1 VLKIDIPATA
11 SSPTWSTLETFIRE
25 QVQTCLQR
33 VLDDEA
39 DALLGRGRHERR
51 AADTVVGDRNGHR
64 QPRQVALMNGTI
76 SIRRPRVRGL
86 DARFESRILPL
97 FQRRTPEIAT
107 LLPELSLHGLSSG
120 DFTLALRGLL
130 GDGAPLSASS
140 VQRLTEDWQR
150 DYAQWRTQDLS
161 ALEPVYVWADGIY
174 VKAGLESTKAALLV
188 LISELADGTKVVLAV
203 ESGHRESSESWAEI
217 LRDLTARGLPAP
229 ACVVGDGALGL
240 WNAVGQVWPHAAE
253 QRCWNHKL
261 RNVVDAVPLK
271 HQPDVQGAVQRI
283 AAAES
288 VADAEHERQRFHR
301 DYRLRFPKAANAWIA
316 TGRGCSRTISFRK
329 RIGAICAPPT
339 SSNRPLRRCG
349 SAPARRS
356 VSRESTVPRPSFGGC
371 CAWRRNAFANS
382 TRPSSAAMCI
392 GASVT
397 PMASKSPLCHP
408 PRRPPPDVHLHT
420 S

>member
-1 VLKIDIPATA
+1 MLKIDIPTST
-11 SSPTWSTLETFIRE
+11 SSPTWTTLETFIRE

-33 VLDDEA
+33 VLEEEVDD
-39 DALLGRGRHERR
+39 LLGRGRHARR
-51 AADTVVGDRNGHR
+51 SVDTAVGHRNGFGK
-64 QPRQVALMNGTI
+64 PRQVALMNGTI
-76 SIRRPRVRGL
+76 TLRRPRVRGL

-97 FQRRTPEIAT
+97 FQRRTPEVAK
-107 LLPELSLHGLSSG
+107 LLPELYLHGLSSG

-130 GDGAPLSASS
+130 GESAPLSASS
-140 VQRLTEDWQR
+140 VHRLTEDWQR

-188 LISELADGTKVVLAV
+188 LIAALADGTKVVLAV

-229 ACVVGDGALGL
+229 ACVIGDGALGL
-240 WNAVGQVWPHAAE
+240 WNAVGQVWPQAAE

-288 VADAEHERQRFHR
+288 VAAAEQERQRFHR
-301 DYRLRFPKAANAWIA
+301 AYRLRFPKACERLDRDWARMLTYYQFPKAHWRHLRTTNVVESPFAAVRLRTSAAKRFKKVERA
-316 TGRGCSRTISFRK
+316 TAIIWRLLRVAEKRFRK
-329 RIGAICAPPT
+329 LNAPEQCRDVYRGVRYADGLEVPAV
-339 SSNRPLRRCG
+339 SS
-349 SAPARRS
+349 
-356 VSRESTVPRPSFGGC
+356 TQK
-371 CAWRRNAFANS
+371 
-382 TRPSSAAMCI
+382 AA
-392 GASVT
+392 A
-397 PMASKSPLCHP
+397 
-408 PRRPPPDVHLHT
+408 
-420 S
+420 

>member
-1 VLKIDIPATA
+1 MMKIDIPATS

-33 VLDDEA
+33 VLDDEVE
-39 DALLGRGRHERR
+39 ALLGRGRHERR
-51 AADTVVGDRNGHR
+51 AADAVVGYRNGHG

-97 FQRRTPEIAT
+97 FQRRTPEIAK
-107 LLPELSLHGLSSG
+107 LLPELYLHGLSSG

-161 ALEPVYVWADGIY
+161 ALEPVYVWAAGIY

-188 LISELADGTKVVLAV
+188 LIAALADGTKVVLAV

-240 WNAVGQVWPHAAE
+240 RNAVGQVWPHAAE

-283 AAAES
+283 AAAKS

-301 DYRLRFPKAANAWIA
+301 DYRLRFPKACERLDRDWARMLTCYQFPKEHWRHLRTTNVVESPFAAVRLRTSAAKRFKKVERA
-316 TGRGCSRTISFRK
+316 TAIIWRLLRVAEKRFRK
-329 RIGAICAPPT
+329 LNAPEQCRDVYRGVRYADGLEVPAV
-339 SSNRPLRRCG
+339 SS
-349 SAPARRS
+349 
-356 VSRESTVPRPSFGGC
+356 TQK
-371 CAWRRNAFANS
+371 
-382 TRPSSAAMCI
+382 AA
-392 GASVT
+392 A
-397 PMASKSPLCHP
+397 
-408 PRRPPPDVHLHT
+408 
-420 S
+420 

>member
-1 VLKIDIPATA
+1 M
-11 SSPTWSTLETFIRE
+11 
-25 QVQTCLQR
+25 QTCLQR
-33 VLDDEA
+33 VLDDEV

-51 AADTVVGDRNGHR
+51 TADAVVGYRNGHG

-97 FQRRTPEIAT
+97 FQRRTPEIAK
-107 LLPELSLHGLSSG
+107 LLPELYLHGLSSG

-130 GDGAPLSASS
+130 GDSAPLSASS

-150 DYAQWRTQDLS
+150 DYAQWRTRDLS

-188 LISELADGTKVVLAV
+188 LIAALADGTKVVLAV

-229 ACVVGDGALGL
+229 SCVIGDGALGL
-240 WNAVGQVWPHAAE
+240 WKAVGQVWPEAAE

-271 HQPDVQGAVQRI
+271 QQPEVLAAMQRM
-283 AAAES
+283 AAADT
-288 VADAEHERQRFHR
+288 AAEAEQGRQRFHR
-301 DYRLRFPKAANAWIA
+301 DYRLRFPKASERLDRDWARMLTYYQFPKEHWRHLRTTNVVESPFAAVRLRTSAAKRFKKVERA
-316 TGRGCSRTISFRK
+316 TAIIWRLLRVAEKRFRK
-329 RIGAICAPPT
+329 LNAPEQCRDVYRGVRYADGIEVPAV
-339 SSNRPLRRCG
+339 SS
-349 SAPARRS
+349 
-356 VSRESTVPRPSFGGC
+356 TQK
-371 CAWRRNAFANS
+371 
-382 TRPSSAAMCI
+382 AA
-392 GASVT
+392 A
-397 PMASKSPLCHP
+397 
-408 PRRPPPDVHLHT
+408 
-420 S
+420 

>member
-1 VLKIDIPATA
+1 MKIDIPATS

-33 VLDDEA
+33 VLDDEVE
-39 DALLGRGRHERR
+39 ALLGRGRHERR
-51 AADTVVGDRNGHR
+51 AADAVVGYRNGHG

-97 FQRRTPEIAT
+97 FQRRTPEIAK
-107 LLPELSLHGLSSG
+107 LLPELYLHGLSSG

-174 VKAGLESTKAALLV
+174 VKAGLESTKAALVV
-188 LISELADGTKVVLAV
+188 LIAALADGTKVVLAV

-301 DYRLRFPKAANAWIA
+301 DYRLRFPKACERLDRDWARMLTYYQFPKEHWRHLRTTNVVESPFAAVRLRTSAAKRFKKVERA
-316 TGRGCSRTISFRK
+316 TAIIWRLLRVAEKRFRK
-329 RIGAICAPPT
+329 LNAPEQCRDVYRGVRYADGLEVPAV
-339 SSNRPLRRCG
+339 SS
-349 SAPARRS
+349 
-356 VSRESTVPRPSFGGC
+356 TQK
-371 CAWRRNAFANS
+371 
-382 TRPSSAAMCI
+382 AA
-392 GASVT
+392 A
-397 PMASKSPLCHP
+397 
-408 PRRPPPDVHLHT
+408 
-420 S
+420 

>member
-1 VLKIDIPATA
+1 MLKIDIPATS

-33 VLDDEA
+33 VLEEEVDD
-39 DALLGRGRHERR
+39 LLGRGRHARR
-51 AADTVVGDRNGHR
+51 SAETAVGHRNGFGK
-64 QPRQVALMNGTI
+64 PRQVALMNGTI
-76 SIRRPRVRGL
+76 TVRRPRVRGL
-86 DARFESRILPL
+86 DARFESCILPL
-97 FQRRTPEIAT
+97 FQRRTPEVAQ
-107 LLPELSLHGLSSG
+107 LLPELYLHGLSSG

-130 GDGAPLSASS
+130 GEGAPLSASS

-188 LISELADGTKVVLAV
+188 LIAALADGTKVVLAV

-229 ACVVGDGALGL
+229 ACVIGDGALGL
-240 WNAVGQVWPHAAE
+240 WNAVGQVWPQAAE

-271 HQPDVQGAVQRI
+271 HQPDVQVAVQRI

-288 VADAEHERQRFHR
+288 VADAEQERQRFHR
-301 DYRLRFPKAANAWIA
+301 DYHLRFPKACDRLDRDWARMLTYYQFPKEHWRHLRTTNVVESPFAAVRLRTSAAKRFKKVERA
-316 TGRGCSRTISFRK
+316 TAIIWRLLRVAEKRFRK
-329 RIGAICAPPT
+329 LNAPEQCRDVYRGVRYVDGIAVPALSPT
-339 SSNRPLRRCG
+339 QK
-349 SAPARRS
+349 
-356 VSRESTVPRPSFGGC
+356 
-371 CAWRRNAFANS
+371 
-382 TRPSSAAMCI
+382 AA
-392 GASVT
+392 A
-397 PMASKSPLCHP
+397 
-408 PRRPPPDVHLHT
+408 
-420 S
+420 